1 MRLIGWKKWGKKSE
15 TFPSPTFNAVWSNND
30 IYFTFSLISFLS
42 TCICACVICSHA
54 YVHLSMSS
62 GLQGIRTASY
72 VMSLS
77 HSLYSLSF
85 TLIPVIHTVAVPVT
99 PSFPSRPALS
109 SLLAKFH
116 TTCPKQRRFTDYHPF
131 DAKRITRAGSFAQMC
146 RHTSAQQGMQCHA
159 GWPCVSSS
167 CRVFPVRLVGGREWS
182 VAKVHPQEAGQREQG
197 AGWAHGYRL

>member
-1 MRLIGWKKWGKKSE
+1 MHLC
-15 TFPSPTFNAVWSNND
+15 V
-30 IYFTFSLISFLS
+30 
-42 TCICACVICSHA
+42 CVICSHA

-77 HSLYSLSF
+77 HSLSSLSF
-85 TLIPVIHTVAVPVT
+85 TLIPVIHTVAVAVT

-131 DAKRITRAGSFAQMC
+131 DAKRITRAGSFAQTC
-146 RHTSAQQGMQCHA
+146 RHTRARPHTRVRNKA
-159 GWPCVSSS
+159 
-167 CRVFPVRLVGGREWS
+167 CRVTLAVPV
-182 VAKVHPQEAGQREQG
+182 
-197 AGWAHGYRL
+197 

>member
-1 MRLIGWKKWGKKSE
+1 MHLC
-15 TFPSPTFNAVWSNND
+15 V
-30 IYFTFSLISFLS
+30 
-42 TCICACVICSHA
+42 CVICSHA

-77 HSLYSLSF
+77 HSLSSLSF
-85 TLIPVIHTVAVPVT
+85 TLIPVIHTVAVPVA

-131 DAKRITRAGSFAQMC
+131 DAKRITRAGGFAQTC
-146 RHTSAQQGMQCHA
+146 RHTRTPTHTSAQQGMQCHA
-159 GWPCVSSS
+159 GCPCVSSS
-167 CRVFPVRLVGGREWS
+167 CRVFPVRLVGGGSGAWLRFIHRKRVREG
-182 VAKVHPQEAGQREQG
+182 KEQG
-197 AGWAHGYRL
+197 ELMVTVCSLSPGKTN